1 MNKDNWQ
8 SLIPLLIMVLLCLLI
23 IYRVFPNP

>member
-8 SLIPLLIMVLLCLLI
+8 SLIPLMVLMLLCLYV